1 MHNDVEKRYLFS
13 NIVGICNTFT
23 KRERYFGYILSKIKV
38 AEVIWNYCI
47 VKEFNLPSIK
57 LFEET
62 IENLRKSDPIMDE
75 LIDKFIDIKNEKFFQ
90 YKNFIAKNEIKTH
103 DDGHHSII
111 VKSCAPEDY
120 TKVFNMEKHEKI
132 A

>member
-1 MHNDVEKRYLFS
+1 MSKKDIYSQILLEFATPLL
-13 NIVGICNTFT
+13 
-23 KRERYFGYILSKIKV
+23 RESDTLDIYYQKLKV

-75 LIDKFIDIKNEKFFQ
+75 LIDIFIDIKNEEFFQ

-111 VKSCAPEDY
+111 VQSCAPEDY
-120 TKVFNMEKHEKI
+120 TKVFNMENMKK
-132 A
+132 